1 MVAHESTPINKR
13 ASAGGAPAARRPAAH
28 TADVLIGAGLR
39 RRLRRVVT
47 ACVCAAALGLA
58 APGGATT
65 PPPATL
71 SGPVAREAWKDLT
84 TFHEDR
90 ARIDRAREILEQEVA
105 RTGSL
110 ESLVLLAWAHLAWAD
125 YRASTTEAK
134 LASYERGRDV
144 AKRAI
149 DLAPQSPEAHLWYA
163 ANLGRWALTS
173 GKLRAAFM
181 LSTLRGEIDKI
192 LELDSNYVPGLSL
205 AGSFYLETP
214 ALFGGDVPRAEGYL
228 RKAVGLD
235 PHFTRARV
243 ELGRCL
249 IEQGRYTEA
258 RAELA
263 RVVDERQPSYPADWV
278 LRHKPHAERLLAE
291 IRSR

>member
-1 MVAHESTPINKR
+1 MVAYQSTLISKR
-13 ASAGGAPAARRPAAH
+13 ASAGGATAPRRPAAR
-28 TADVLIGAGLR
+28 TATGALR
-39 RRLRRVVT
+39 SRFRRVVT

-58 APGGATT
+58 TPGGATT

-90 ARIDRAREILEQEVA
+90 ARIDRARDILEQEVA

-144 AKRAI
+144 AKRAV
-149 DLAPQSPEAHLWYA
+149 DLAPGSPEAHLWYA
-163 ANLGRWALTS
+163 ANLGRWAITS

-181 LSTLRGEIDKI
+181 LSTLRGEIDTI
-192 LELDSNYVPGLSL
+192 LALDPNHVPGLSL

-249 IEQGRYTEA
+249 IELGRYAEA
-258 RAELA
+258 RAELT
-263 RVVDERQPSYPADWV
+263 RVIDERQPSYPADWV